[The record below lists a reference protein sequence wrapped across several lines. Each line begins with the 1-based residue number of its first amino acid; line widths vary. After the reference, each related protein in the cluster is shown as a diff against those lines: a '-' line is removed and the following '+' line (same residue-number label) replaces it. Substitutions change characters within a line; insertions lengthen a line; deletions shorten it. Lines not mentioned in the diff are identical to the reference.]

1 MPTNSQLNTLTNLP
15 LSSMIGGP
23 LTAAIEAQRA
33 AAVSTL
39 RFITEFCM
47 KEPTKDEPV
56 GALKQITFKYKVS
69 DDNETSVNVP
79 LLFLVP
85 VPFIRIESVGI
96 AFTMRLSESGLNKT
110 TKEKSGSQSAKLEI
124 SGGGLY
130 ASASFSGSFSSSY
143 KNTSHSENRYNNEM
157 NFDVNVQASQ
167 DDMPGGLRKIFE
179 ILEPQIKEVETQAEG
194 NQQIKE

>member
-1 MPTNSQLNTLTNLP
+1 MSSNSQINTLTSLP

-23 LTAAIEAQRA
+23 LIAAIEAQRA

-39 RFITEFCM
+39 SFITEFCM
-47 KEPTKDEPV
+47 ESGTENDPV
-56 GALKQITFKYKVS
+56 GALKQITFKYKVA
-69 DDNETSVNVP
+69 DDNEATVNVP

-85 VPFIRIESVGI
+85 VPFIRIESVSI
-96 AFTMRLSESGLNKT
+96 AFTMRLSESSLSES
-110 TKEKSGSQSAKLEI
+110 TKEKKGSQAYALKI

-157 NFDVNVQASQ
+157 NFDVNVQATQ

-179 ILEPQIKEVETQAEG
+179 ILEPKIKEVEAPVDGATPAT
-194 NQQIKE
+194 

>member
-1 MPTNSQLNTLTNLP
+1 MSQINTLTNLP
-15 LSSMIGGP
+15 LSNMIGGP

-33 AAVSTL
+33 AAASTL
-39 RFITEFCM
+39 LFITEFCM
-47 KEPTKDEPV
+47 EEAIDDNTV

-85 VPFIRIESVGI
+85 VPFIRIESVSI
-96 AFTMRLSESGLNKT
+96 AFTMRLSESSLSKKT
-110 TKEKSGSQSAKLEI
+110 TTKSRSQSAKLEI

-157 NFDVNVQASQ
+157 NFDVNVQATQ

-179 ILEPQIKEVETQAEG
+179 ILEPQIKEVGT
-194 NQQIKE
+194 